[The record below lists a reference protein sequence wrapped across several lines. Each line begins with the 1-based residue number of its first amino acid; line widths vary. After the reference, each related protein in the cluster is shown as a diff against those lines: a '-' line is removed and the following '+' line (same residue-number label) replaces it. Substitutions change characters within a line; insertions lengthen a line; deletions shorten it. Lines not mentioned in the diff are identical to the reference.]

1 MIEGNIEHQ
10 LVEALQPIRY
20 HVLPT
25 GIYHLFNEGIYD
37 KLLESDHSAESLA
50 KALNFVSSKLSAFLR
65 YLANEG
71 IVEFINDKVKQTLKC
86 QQISEF
92 VGTM

>member
-1 MIEGNIEHQ
+1 M
-10 LVEALQPIRY
+10 LA
-20 HVLPT
+20 T
-25 GIYHLFNEGIYD
+25 GIDHLFNEGIYD

-50 KALNFVSSKLSAFLR
+50 KAFNFDETKLSAFLR

-86 QQISEF
+86 QQMSEF
-92 VGTM
+92 RGWYHSSMSQIS